1 MLQRTKHMG
10 CVQQKRTELWYW
22 EHVCRLGMVLGEQA
36 VSVAKQRFMP
46 PAPTSIREVPGD
58 IHGPS

>member
-1 MLQRTKHMG
+1 MG
-10 CVQQKRTELWYW
+10 CVRQKRTELWYW

-36 VSVAKQRFMP
+36 VSVAKQHFMP